1 MFGKKRNNKRSINI
15 SESFLFKL
23 NDILNDNNYKNFI
36 HWDTN
41 GKRVIILDVFSLC
54 NIVLPKYYKHNNYS
68 SFVRQLNIYGFHK
81 SKGVENCGDAY
92 ETIELYK
99 KNGGKILMSG
109 DHKTDYYNEVY
120 VMKNYAISRG
130 VKSEDI
136 FLDHA
141 GYSTYDSIYRAKYVF
156 DVKKM
161 VIVTQEYHVYRALY
175 IAERFGINAYGVGAK
190 DVQSQVLHN
199 NVREIFARDKDFVTC
214 ILKPEAEVSGDK
226 ISLSGDGDDT
236 NDK

>member
-1 MFGKKRNNKRSINI
+1 MKTSENSRERKNILRKAFGIFLRIVVAVVVLAIFVTTFINLYIIFHVKGRVVSVNSAPADYDCILVLGCSVHSDGTPSKVLQKR
-15 SESFLFKL
+15 
-23 NDILNDNNYKNFI
+23 
-36 HWDTN
+36 
-41 GKRVIILDVFSLC
+41 LDL
-54 NIVLPKYYKHNNYS
+54 
-68 SFVRQLNIYGFHK
+68 
-81 SKGVENCGDAY
+81 A
-92 ETIELYK
+92 IELYK

-175 IAERFGINAYGVGAK
+175 IAERFGIKAYGVGAK

>member
-1 MFGKKRNNKRSINI
+1 MLGCSVHSDGTPSKVLQKR
-15 SESFLFKL
+15 
-23 NDILNDNNYKNFI
+23 
-36 HWDTN
+36 
-41 GKRVIILDVFSLC
+41 LDL
-54 NIVLPKYYKHNNYS
+54 
-68 SFVRQLNIYGFHK
+68 
-81 SKGVENCGDAY
+81 A
-92 ETIELYK
+92 IELYK

>member
-1 MFGKKRNNKRSINI
+1 MKTSENSRERKNILRKSFGIFLRIVVAVVVLAIFVTTFINLYIIFHVKGRVVSVNSAPADYDCILVLGCSVHSDGTPSKVLQKR
-15 SESFLFKL
+15 
-23 NDILNDNNYKNFI
+23 
-36 HWDTN
+36 
-41 GKRVIILDVFSLC
+41 LDL
-54 NIVLPKYYKHNNYS
+54 
-68 SFVRQLNIYGFHK
+68 
-81 SKGVENCGDAY
+81 A
-92 ETIELYK
+92 IELYK

-161 VIVTQEYHVYRALY
+161 SSR
-175 IAERFGINAYGVGAK
+175 
-190 DVQSQVLHN
+190 S
-199 NVREIFARDKDFVTC
+199 
-214 ILKPEAEVSGDK
+214 
-226 ISLSGDGDDT
+226 
-236 NDK
+236 

>member
-1 MFGKKRNNKRSINI
+1 MKTSENSRERKNILRKSFGIFLRIVVAVVVLAIFVTTFINLYIIFHVKGRVVSVNSAPADYDCILVLGCSVHSDGTPSKVLQKR
-15 SESFLFKL
+15 
-23 NDILNDNNYKNFI
+23 
-36 HWDTN
+36 
-41 GKRVIILDVFSLC
+41 LDL
-54 NIVLPKYYKHNNYS
+54 
-68 SFVRQLNIYGFHK
+68 
-81 SKGVENCGDAY
+81 A
-92 ETIELYK
+92 IELYK

-161 VIVTQEYHVYRALY
+161 VIVTQEYHIYRALY